1 MLLKEMMLAKKYAV
15 AFLNCYNENFTSQD
29 IESCISLEKFL
40 KKNIYFYM
48 SLRMPSI
55 PSSAKKTAI
64 ANILK
69 PFALKK
75 YFFTLINTLL
85 DSGRIDILHHVLARI
100 RKEYNRQN
108 RIEFFKI
115 TSSHP
120 LTASE
125 KIIMKK
131 LLQGMTNKNIVTDF
145 AIDESLIVGLRAQS
159 TISLWERSIKKELS
173 DISTSIVQKG
183 MSWS

>member
-1 MLLKEMMLAKKYAV
+1 MLLKEMMLAKKYAI
-15 AFLNCYNENFTSQD
+15 AFLNCHGDDFTMHDS
-29 IESCISLEKFL
+29 ESCLGLEKFL
-40 KKNIYFYM
+40 RKNFYFYV

-55 PSSAKKTAI
+55 PSSAKKAAV

-75 YFFTLINTLL
+75 CIFTLINTLL
-85 DSGRIDILHHVLARI
+85 DHGRIEILHHVLARI

-108 RIEFFKI
+108 GIEFFKV

-120 LTASE
+120 LIPTE
-125 KIIMKK
+125 KTIMKNF
-131 LLQGMTNKNIVTDF
+131 LQGMTHKNIVADF
-145 AIDESLIVGLRAQS
+145 ALDQSLIVGLRVQS

-173 DISTSIVQKG
+173 DVSTTIVQKG